1 MPIELWI
8 ARPTATRN
16 AVTSNGEHR
25 HERADRRGQ
34 IDRPAATRNAVH
46 FNGEHRAFDRTRM
59 PIRAWTGPSD
69 ERPGAPRISPSAA
82 LEGAHGR
89 MRTHTHPCNAQRA
102 EWLGKPDISIGT
114 EHACA
119 SAVRMRG
126 ASGRASGQEAD
137 AWFDQ
142 TPTLTTDIHS
152 ASSRFRHRISTSRHP
167 PEPYRESARVV
178 RMRGTPNARGR
189 RGNPRRTSPAA
200 HRTPALTLRKH
211 SIFRRCAARLSTP
224 LASYSAAF
232 GYPHLSNAQRVE
244 WFRCR
249 VVHTGNCGEICCR
262 RIRRVD
268 SRVCSYCSPHAGKP
282 RRFGL
287 RRALTIRMHSIS
299 SARKGRLSTSVPQR
313 RIRRGGRRNAVI
325 PQSTG

>member
-1 MPIELWI
+1 MVSIERSI
-8 ARPTATRN
+8 EQGCRF
-16 AVTSNGEHR
+16 E
-25 HERADRRGQ
+25 RGQ
-34 IDRPAATRNAVH
+34 ARATSGPARRESRRQPRWKGLTDECVLTLTHAMHSV
-46 FNGEHRAFDRTRM
+46 
-59 PIRAWTGPSD
+59 PS
-69 ERPGAPRISPSAA
+69 G
-82 LEGAHGR
+82 
-89 MRTHTHPCNAQRA
+89 
-102 EWLGKPDISIGT
+102 LGKPDIPIGT

-249 VVHTGNCGEICCR
+249 VIHTGNCGEICCR

-299 SARKGRLSTSVPQR
+299 SARKGRLSTSAPQR

-325 PQSTG
+325 RQSTG